1 MPHKSRARRQRAR
14 RGGRD
19 IQGDRIETITSRMNF
34 EVLQPVASGM
44 ITGSAALN
52 LNPFFSFASPTGATM
67 SLSGDNKLISMS
79 QLFQFFRISK
89 IRMRMLPSAL
99 ALTAVEA
106 AGTWNVVGGWAP
118 YTYISGG
125 SQPSTYSGCLQL
137 PYCTETI
144 CLNADGGSLPSV
156 PRWYTV
162 PKRLLTGVPFKW
174 YNCFGNTTVVPTNR
188 IPDQYYQGNLWWGVK
203 CAPVASSLYVSWGCD
218 LEVTVQFKDFWP
230 AVGVTYDSRWLT
242 GIASKTNKVVEVPVR
257 ALITEDDEKKEPDDD
272 QTSESHGGFEEF
284 LAAAKDTEFDGRDA
298 TYAGV
303 SSRAL

>member
-19 IQGDRIETITSRMNF
+19 IQGDRIETITCRMNF

-79 QLFQFFRISK
+79 QLFQYFRFTK
-89 IRMRMLPSAL
+89 IRMRVLPSAL

-106 AGTWNVVGGWAP
+106 AGTWNVVAGWAP
-118 YTYISGG
+118 YSYISGG

-137 PYCTETI
+137 PFCTETV
-144 CLNADGGSLPSV
+144 CLNADGGTLPSV
-156 PRWYTV
+156 PKWYTV
-162 PKRLLTGVPFKW
+162 PKRILTGVPFKW
-174 YNCFGNTTVVPTNR
+174 YQCFGNSTAVPTNR
-188 IPDQYYQGNLWWGVK
+188 INDQYYQGNLWFGVK
-203 CAPVASSLYVSWGCD
+203 TAPVASSLYVSWGCD

-230 AVGVTYDSRWLT
+230 AVGATYDSRVLT
-242 GIASKTNKVVEVPVR
+242 GIASSTNKVVEVRLR
-257 ALITEDDEKKEPDDD
+257 ALDADDEKKEPDDD
-272 QTSESHGGFEEF
+272 NPTSMYSEQFEEF
-284 LAAAKDTEFDGRDA
+284 LAAAKDKEFDGQDA
-298 TYAGV
+298 TYGGIAKG
-303 SSRAL
+303 AL